1 MALRRRLAPIK
12 ARYEPSPSDELSMR
26 TYRATPSDPLA
37 TRDVHF
43 PVNAP
48 SRRVAERAKPPSQ
61 HPLPLRHILNSMTTT
76 AAPSALKRTPFYE
89 KHVALG
95 AKIVPFAG
103 WEMPV
108 QYANGL
114 MAEHK
119 AVRERCGLFD
129 VSHMGEFMI
138 YGDRAVDFVNYV
150 TTNDVGALALGQ
162 VHYSGILNDR
172 GTFEDDC
179 LVYRFADKVM
189 MVVNASNL
197 DKDLAHISRHAA
209 RFGVTIENVSDE
221 MGLLA
226 LQGPQAAKILQPLT
240 KTDLSTIKY
249 YHFAEGEVAG
259 MPMIIS
265 RTGYTGED
273 GFELYHNTSF
283 SSRLWDK
290 LMAAGDVTPAG
301 LGARDT
307 LRLEMGMALYGND
320 IDDTVTPLEA
330 NLQWL
335 VKLKKGEF
343 VGSKVLEAQKA
354 NGVKKKLVGFTMS
367 DRNIARHGY
376 PVFANGEPSGVVCSG
391 TMSPTLG
398 IPIGTAYLPTELA
411 KEGNTFEIEIRGKRV
426 PATVVKPPFYKEA
439 THL

>member
-1 MALRRRLAPIK
+1 
-12 ARYEPSPSDELSMR
+12 
-26 TYRATPSDPLA
+26 
-37 TRDVHF
+37 
-43 PVNAP
+43 
-48 SRRVAERAKPPSQ
+48 
-61 HPLPLRHILNSMTTT
+61 MTTT
-76 AAPSALKRTPFYE
+76 VPTTGAAALKRTPFYD

-108 QYANGL
+108 QYADGL

-119 AVRERCGLFD
+119 AVRERCGVFD
-129 VSHMGEFMI
+129 VSHMGEFI
-138 YGDRAVDFVNYV
+138 IRGDRAVDFVNYV
-150 TTNDVGALALGQ
+150 TTNDVAALVIGQ

-179 LVYRFADKVM
+179 LVYRFADKLM

-197 DKDLAHISRHAA
+197 EKDLAHISRHAA
-209 RFGVTIENVSDE
+209 RFGVTIENVSDD

-226 LQGPQAAKILQPLT
+226 LQGPRAASILQTLT
-240 KTDLSTIKY
+240 KTDLSAIGY
-249 YHFAEGEVAG
+249 YHFTEGEVAG

-273 GFELYHNTSF
+273 GFELYHDVRY
-283 SSRLWDK
+283 SSKLWDA
-290 LMAAGDVTPAG
+290 LMVAGDVTPAG

-330 NLQWL
+330 NLAWL

-343 VGSKVLEAQKA
+343 VGSSVLNEQKA
-354 NGVKKKLVGFTMS
+354 NGIKKKLVGFTLG
-367 DRNIARHGY
+367 DRSIARHGY
-376 PVFANGEPSGVVCSG
+376 PVFANGAASGVVCSG

-398 IPIGTAYLPTELA
+398 IPIGTAYLPAELA
-411 KEGNTFEIEIRGKRV
+411 KEGNTFEVEIRGKRV

-439 THL
+439 SHL